1 MKKSILIWLL
11 AMAILASGCAASNT
25 HIPQTPDGTTV
36 ATTEPR
42 ETEAATEAA
51 TEATEPSATEE
62 TAAANTEAQTEPA
75 VTDDSRED
83 YLAAIEEQSNQIKE
97 RLQQDTLKQS
107 EMNQL
112 VQQLYELWNGVLNDL
127 WGKLQDSLPEEEFDK
142 LLDEQLQWIEDKE
155 NTVKEAGKDYE
166 GGSLYPL
173 ITISEAADITQQR
186 VYELYELWKQTGTP

>member
-11 AMAILASGCAASNT
+11 SIALLATGCTGRNGPT
-25 HIPQTPDGTTV
+25 PQTPDGTTAV
-36 ATTEPR
+36 TTEQR
-42 ETEAATEAA
+42 ETGAA

-62 TAAANTEAQTEPA
+62 TAAANTQAQTEPA

-112 VQQLYELWNGVLNDL
+112 VQQLYELWDGALNDL
-127 WGKLQDSLPEEEFDK
+127 WGKLRENLPEEEFDK

-155 NTVKEAGKDYE
+155 SAIQEAGKDYE

-173 ITISEAADITQQR
+173 ITISEAADITQAR

>member
-1 MKKSILIWLL
+1 MKKIVLIWLL

-25 HIPQTPDGTTV
+25 HIPQTTDATTAGTT
-36 ATTEPR
+36 EQR
-42 ETEAATEAA
+42 ETEAATEAT

-62 TAAANTEAQTEPA
+62 TAAANTQAQTEPA

-83 YLAAIEEQSNQIKE
+83 YLAAIEEQSNQIRE

-112 VQQLYELWNGVLNDL
+112 VQQLYELWDGALNDL
-127 WGKLQDSLPEEEFDK
+127 WGKLRDSLPEEEFDK

-155 NTVKEAGKDYE
+155 NAVQEAGKDYE

-173 ITISEAADITQQR
+173 ITISEAADITQER
-186 VYELYELWKQTGTP
+186 VYELYELWKDNS